1 MSDTT
6 NQVEEPNESVNQ
18 PGVAPVKKPAI
29 HPLLMISGI
38 LSLFAGTFSLFALS
52 YIPDLIEWAQSPDN
66 LVPLTTW
73 SYLLVFVLTPLL
85 AYWAA
90 YLAIIKR
97 DLKMHAIAATAAYL
111 VPAIIAVIL
120 EVIYVS
126 VSYGL
131 EELDVA
137 SLLRNFAPVDEAPIV
152 EAMGII
158 VLILNVVF
166 AWIAVLVVKNSN
178 SSKSVTNQFGGTTN
192 MTNQQPIGYD
202 PQTGAPIYAQPAQAQ
217 PVGYDPQTGAPI
229 YGQPGYMRPESQLPL
244 VALIGGILFPLLG
257 IIVGHIALS
266 QMKRGEIPS
275 SNMGLAKTGL
285 ILGYAFMALGFV
297 ALVIYIALFVAIV
310 GPGFDF

>member
-6 NQVEEPNESVNQ
+6 NQVEEPNESVN
-18 PGVAPVKKPAI
+18 PAAAAKKPAI
-29 HPLLMISGI
+29 QPLLMISGI

-52 YIPDLIEWAQSPDN
+52 YIPDLIGWAQSPDN
-66 LVPLTTW
+66 RAPVVTW
-73 SYLLVFVLTPLL
+73 AYLLVFFLTPVL

-126 VSYGL
+126 VIYGL
-131 EELDVA
+131 EEIDVA

-166 AWIAVLVVKNSN
+166 AWITVLVVKNSN

-229 YGQPGYMRPESQLPL
+229 YGQPGYVRPESQLPL

-275 SNMGLAKTGL
+275 SNIGLAKTGL
-285 ILGYAFMALGFV
+285 ILGYVFMTLGILAVVAYV
-297 ALVIYIALFVAIV
+297 ALFAAIV

>member
-6 NQVEEPNESVNQ
+6 NQVEEPNQSVN
-18 PGVAPVKKPAI
+18 PAAAAKKPAI
-29 HPLLMISGI
+29 QPLLMISGI
-38 LSLFAGTFSLFALS
+38 LSLLAGVFSLQSFS
-52 YIPDLIEWAQSPDN
+52 WVPDVIDWAQSPDN
-66 LVPLTTW
+66 VAPFITW
-73 SYLLVFVLTPLL
+73 MYLLVFALTPLL
-85 AYWAA
+85 AFGAA
-90 YLAIIKR
+90 YLAIINR
-97 DLKMHAIAATAAYL
+97 DLKRHAIVATAAYV
-111 VPAIIAVIL
+111 VPAIVAII
-120 EVIYVS
+120 
-126 VSYGL
+126 
-131 EELDVA
+131 LDVVYISITYGIESVDFV
-137 SLLRNFAPVDEAPIV
+137 SLLRNFAPVDESSLV
-152 EAMGII
+152 EII
-158 VLILNVVF
+158 VLILLIINIVV
-166 AWIAVLVVKNSN
+166 AWIAVLVLRDSRASNSN
-178 SSKSVTNQFGGTTN
+178 TNAFAGAPT

>member
-6 NQVEEPNESVNQ
+6 NQVEEPNESANQ
-18 PGVAPVKKPAI
+18 AAVGSAKKPAI
-29 HPLLMISGI
+29 HPLLVISGI

-66 LVPLTTW
+66 EVPFTTW
-73 SYLLVFVLTPLL
+73 SYLLVFVLTPVL
-85 AYWAA
+85 AYGAA

-158 VLILNVVF
+158 VLILNVIF
-166 AWIAVLVVKNSN
+166 AWIAVLVIKNSN
-178 SSKSVTNQFGGTTN
+178 SSKSVTNQFGGAPN
-192 MTNQQPIGYD
+192 MSNQQPIGF
-202 PQTGAPIYAQPAQAQ
+202 
-217 PVGYDPQTGAPI
+217 DPQTGAPI
-229 YGQPGYMRPESQLPL
+229 YGQPVQPQPIGFDPQTGAPIYGQAGYMRPESQLPL
-244 VALIGGILFPLLG
+244 IALIGGILFPLLG
-257 IIVGHIALS
+257 IIVGHIALG

-275 SNMGLAKTGL
+275 SNIGLAKIGL

-297 ALVIYIALFVAIV
+297 ALFIYIALFAAIV

>member
-6 NQVEEPNESVNQ
+6 NQVEEPNASVNQ
-18 PGVAPVKKPAI
+18 PGAAPAKKPAP
-29 HPLLMISGI
+29 HPLLLVSGI
-38 LSLFAGTFSLFALS
+38 LSLMAGTFSLFSLS

-66 LVPLTTW
+66 AVPLTTW
-73 SYLLVFVLTPLL
+73 SYLLVFVLTPVL
-85 AYWAA
+85 AYGAA

-158 VLILNVVF
+158 ALILSVVL
-166 AWIAVLVVKNSN
+166 AWIAVLVIKNSN

-202 PQTGAPIYAQPAQAQ
+202 PQTGAPIYGQPAQAQ

-229 YGQPGYMRPESQLPL
+229 YGQPAYMRPESPLPL
-244 VALIGGILFPLLG
+244 IALLGGIFFPLLG
-257 IIVGHIALS
+257 IIVGHIALG

-275 SNMGLAKTGL
+275 SNMSLAKTGL
-285 ILGYAFMALGFV
+285 ILGYVFTALGILAV
-297 ALVIYIALFVAIV
+297 VVYIALFAAIV
-310 GPGFDF
+310 GPGLYY

>member
-6 NQVEEPNESVNQ
+6 NQVEEPNESVN
-18 PGVAPVKKPAI
+18 PAAAAKKPAI
-29 HPLLMISGI
+29 QPLLMISGI

-52 YIPDLIEWAQSPDN
+52 YIPDLIGWAQSPDN
-66 LVPLTTW
+66 RAPVVTW
-73 SYLLVFVLTPLL
+73 AYLLVFFLTPVL

-126 VSYGL
+126 VIYGL
-131 EELDVA
+131 EEIDVA

-229 YGQPGYMRPESQLPL
+229 YGQPGYVRPESQLPL

-275 SNMGLAKTGL
+275 SNIGLAKTGL
-285 ILGYAFMALGFV
+285 ILGYVFMTLGILAVVAYV
-297 ALVIYIALFVAIV
+297 ALFAAIV

>member
-6 NQVEEPNESVNQ
+6 NQVEEPNESVN
-18 PGVAPVKKPAI
+18 PAAAAKKPAI
-29 HPLLMISGI
+29 QPLLMISGI

-52 YIPDLIEWAQSPDN
+52 YIPDLIGWAQSPDN
-66 LVPLTTW
+66 GAPVVTW
-73 SYLLVFVLTPLL
+73 AYLLVFFLTPVL

-126 VSYGL
+126 VIYGL
-131 EELDVA
+131 EEIDVA

-229 YGQPGYMRPESQLPL
+229 YGQPGYVRPESQLPL

-275 SNMGLAKTGL
+275 SNIGLAKTGL
-285 ILGYAFMALGFV
+285 ILGYVFMALGILAVV
-297 ALVIYIALFVAIV
+297 AYIALFAAIV

>member
-6 NQVEEPNESVNQ
+6 NQVEEPNESPTN
-18 PGVAPVKKPAI
+18 PATGPAKKPAI

-66 LVPLTTW
+66 VVPLTTW
-73 SYLLVFVLTPLL
+73 SYLLVFVLTPVL

-131 EELDVA
+131 EEIDVA

-166 AWIAVLVVKNSN
+166 AWIAVLVIKNSN

-285 ILGYAFMALGFV
+285 ILGYAFMALGILAVVAYV
-297 ALVIYIALFVAIV
+297 ALFAAIV

>member
-6 NQVEEPNESVNQ
+6 NQVEEPNASVNQ
-18 PGVAPVKKPAI
+18 PGAVSDKKSAI
-29 HPLLMISGI
+29 HPLLVISGI

-66 LVPLTTW
+66 VVPLTTW
-73 SYLLVFVLTPLL
+73 SYLLVFVLTPVL
-85 AYWAA
+85 AYGAA

-111 VPAIIAVIL
+111 VPAMIAVIL

-166 AWIAVLVVKNSN
+166 AWIAVLVAKNSQTN
-178 SSKSVTNQFGGTTN
+178 KSIANQFVGAPS

-202 PQTGAPIYAQPAQAQ
+202 PQTGAPIYGQPAQAQ
-217 PVGYDPQTGAPI
+217 PIGYDPQTGAPI
-229 YGQPGYMRPESQLPL
+229 YQPAYMRAESPLPL
-244 VALIGGILFPLLG
+244 IALICGILFPLVG
-257 IIVGHIALS
+257 IIIGHIALS
-266 QMKRGEIPS
+266 KMKRGEIPS
-275 SNMGLAKTGL
+275 TNTSLAKTGL
-285 ILGYAFMALGFV
+285 ILGYVFMALGILAVF
-297 ALVIYIALFVAIV
+297 AYIVLFVAIV
-310 GPGFDF
+310 GPGLYF

>member
-6 NQVEEPNESVNQ
+6 NQVEEPNESANQ
-18 PGVAPVKKPAI
+18 AAVGSAKKPAI
-29 HPLLMISGI
+29 HPLLVISGI

-66 LVPLTTW
+66 EVPFTTW
-73 SYLLVFVLTPLL
+73 SYLLVFVLTPVL
-85 AYWAA
+85 AYGAA

-166 AWIAVLVVKNSN
+166 AWIAVLVIKNSK

-192 MTNQQPIGYD
+192 MSNQQPIGYD
-202 PQTGAPIYAQPAQAQ
+202 PQTGAPIYAQPVQ
-217 PVGYDPQTGAPI
+217 PQPIGFDPQTGAPI
-229 YGQPGYMRPESQLPL
+229 YQPGYMRPESQLPL
-244 VALIGGILFPLLG
+244 IALIGGILFPLLG
-257 IIVGHIALS
+257 IIVGHIALG

-275 SNMGLAKTGL
+275 SNMGLAKIGL
-285 ILGYAFMALGFV
+285 ILGYVFMGLGFL
-297 ALVIYIALFVAIV
+297 AVIAYVAIFAAFASS
-310 GPGFDF
+310 GLYF

>member
-1 MSDTT
+1 
-6 NQVEEPNESVNQ
+6 
-18 PGVAPVKKPAI
+18 
-29 HPLLMISGI
+29 
-38 LSLFAGTFSLFALS
+38 
-52 YIPDLIEWAQSPDN
+52 
-66 LVPLTTW
+66 
-73 SYLLVFVLTPLL
+73 
-85 AYWAA
+85 
-90 YLAIIKR
+90 
-97 DLKMHAIAATAAYL
+97 MHAIAATAAYL

-126 VSYGL
+126 VIYGL
-131 EELDVA
+131 EEIDVA

-229 YGQPGYMRPESQLPL
+229 YGQPGYVRPESQLPL

-285 ILGYAFMALGFV
+285 ILGYVFMALGFV

>member
-6 NQVEEPNESVNQ
+6 SQVEEPNESLNQ
-18 PGVAPVKKPAI
+18 PGAAPDKKSAI
-29 HPLLMISGI
+29 HPLLVISGI

-66 LVPLTTW
+66 VVPLTTW
-73 SYLLVFVLTPLL
+73 SYLLVFVLTPVL
-85 AYWAA
+85 AYGAA

-111 VPAIIAVIL
+111 VPAMIAVIL

-166 AWIAVLVVKNSN
+166 AWIAVLVAKNSQTN
-178 SSKSVTNQFGGTTN
+178 KSIANQFVGAPS

-202 PQTGAPIYAQPAQAQ
+202 PQTGAPIYGQPAQAQ
-217 PVGYDPQTGAPI
+217 PIGYDPQTGAPI
-229 YGQPGYMRPESQLPL
+229 YQPAYMRAESPLPL
-244 VALIGGILFPLLG
+244 IALICGILFPLVG
-257 IIVGHIALS
+257 IIIGHIALS

-275 SNMGLAKTGL
+275 TNMSLAKTGL
-285 ILGYAFMALGFV
+285 ILGYVFMALGILAVF
-297 ALVIYIALFVAIV
+297 AYIVLFVAIV
-310 GPGFDF
+310 GPGLYF

>member
-1 MSDTT
+1 
-6 NQVEEPNESVNQ
+6 
-18 PGVAPVKKPAI
+18 
-29 HPLLMISGI
+29 MISGI

-52 YIPDLIEWAQSPDN
+52 YIPDLIGWAQSPDN
-66 LVPLTTW
+66 GAPVVTW
-73 SYLLVFVLTPLL
+73 AYLLVFFLTPVL

-166 AWIAVLVVKNSN
+166 AWITVLVVKNSN

-229 YGQPGYMRPESQLPL
+229 YGQPGYVRPESQLPL

-285 ILGYAFMALGFV
+285 ILGYAFMALGILAVV
-297 ALVIYIALFVAIV
+297 AYIALFAAIV